1 MQRLFPLTAALASSA
16 LLLTACG
23 GSDISGAAGSGESGA
38 AVEEATVGI
47 SQFVEHP
54 SLDAAREGFVAALEE
69 GGYTEGENLTLDL
82 QNASG
87 DQGTSTSIASNLAG
101 SDADL
106 VLAIATPSAQGVAQA
121 VTDRPVLFTAVTD
134 PVEAGLVESLE
145 NPGGNV
151 TGTTDMNPVAE
162 QIALIKQLDPDA
174 KSVGIIY
181 SSGETNSQVQVEMAK
196 EAAAEEGLE
205 VVEKAVTNTSEVA
218 QAAESFDTDA
228 IYVPTDNKVVSGLEA
243 VISAAEAK
251 QIPLI
256 AGEGD
261 SVERGAL
268 ITKGIDYEQLGRQ
281 TGEMA
286 VRILAEGADPATM
299 PVESQEETEL
309 VINMQAAERMG
320 VEVPQELQDSAAQ
333 VIE

>member
-23 GSDISGAAGSGESGA
+23 GSDSSGAAGSGESGT

>member
-1 MQRLFPLTAALASSA
+1 MKRLFPLTAALTSSA

-23 GSDISGAAGSGESGA
+23 GSEGGSEASGGGA
-38 AVEEATVGI
+38 EEATVGI

-69 GGYTEGENLTLDL
+69 GGYTEGENLTLDV

-87 DQGTSTSIASNLAG
+87 DQGTSTNIASNFAN

-106 VLAIATPSAQGVAQA
+106 VLAIATPSAQGVAQS
-121 VTDRPVLFTAVTD
+121 VTDKPVLFTAVTD

-145 NPGGNV
+145 SPGGNV

-162 QIALIKQLDPDA
+162 QIALIKQLDPEA
-174 KSVGIIY
+174 TSVGIIY

-228 IYVPTDNKVVSGLEA
+228 IYVPTDNKVVAGLEA

-251 QIPLI
+251 KIPLI

-268 ITKGIDYEQLGRQ
+268 VTQGIDYEKLGRQ

-286 VRILAEGADPATM
+286 LRILQDGEDPASM
-299 PVESQEETEL
+299 PVESQEDTQL
-309 VINMQAAERMG
+309 IVNLKAAERMG
-320 VEVPQELQDSAAQ
+320 VEVPQQMRENADQ

>member
-1 MQRLFPLTAALASSA
+1 MKRLFPLTAALTSSA

-23 GSDISGAAGSGESGA
+23 GSEGGSEASGGGA
-38 AVEEATVGI
+38 EEATVGI

-69 GGYTEGENLTLDL
+69 GGYTEGENLTLDV

-87 DQGTSTSIASNLAG
+87 DQGTSTNIASNFAN

-106 VLAIATPSAQGVAQA
+106 VLAIATPSAQGVAQS
-121 VTDRPVLFTAVTD
+121 VTDKPVLFTAVTD

-145 NPGGNV
+145 SPGGNV

-162 QIALIKQLDPDA
+162 QIALIKQLDPEA
-174 KSVGIIY
+174 TSVGIIY

-228 IYVPTDNKVVSGLEA
+228 IYVPTDNKVVAGLEA

-251 QIPLI
+251 KIPLI

-268 ITKGIDYEQLGRQ
+268 VTQGIDYEKLGRQ

-286 VRILAEGADPATM
+286 LRILQDGEDPASM
-299 PVESQEETEL
+299 PVESQEDTQL
-309 VINMQAAERMG
+309 IVNLQAAERMG
-320 VEVPQELQDSAAQ
+320 VEVPQEMRENADQ

>member
-1 MQRLFPLTAALASSA
+1 M
-16 LLLTACG
+16 
-23 GSDISGAAGSGESGA
+23 
-38 AVEEATVGI
+38 
-47 SQFVEHP
+47 
-54 SLDAAREGFVAALEE
+54 
-69 GGYTEGENLTLDL
+69 
-82 QNASG
+82 
-87 DQGTSTSIASNLAG
+87 
-101 SDADL
+101 
-106 VLAIATPSAQGVAQA
+106 
-121 VTDRPVLFTAVTD
+121 
-134 PVEAGLVESLE
+134 
-145 NPGGNV
+145 
-151 TGTTDMNPVAE
+151 
-162 QIALIKQLDPDA
+162 
-174 KSVGIIY
+174 GIIY
-181 SSGETNSQVQVEMAK
+181 SSGETNSQVQVDMAK

-286 VRILAEGADPATM
+286 VRILTEGADPATM
-299 PVESQEETEL
+299 PVELADDPRL
-309 VINMQAAERMG
+309 VVNLRAAERMG
-320 VEVPQELQDSAAQ
+320 VEVPHQLRNQADRLLS
-333 VIE
+333 

>member
-1 MQRLFPLTAALASSA
+1 MKRLFPLTAALTSSA

-23 GSDISGAAGSGESGA
+23 GSEGGSEASGGGA
-38 AVEEATVGI
+38 EEATVGI

-69 GGYTEGENLTLDL
+69 GGYTEGENLTLDV

-87 DQGTSTSIASNLAG
+87 DQGTSTNIASNFAN

-106 VLAIATPSAQGVAQA
+106 VLAIATPSAQGVAQS
-121 VTDRPVLFTAVTD
+121 VTDKPVLFTAVTD

-145 NPGGNV
+145 SPGGNV

-162 QIALIKQLDPDA
+162 QIALIKQLDPEA
-174 KSVGIIY
+174 TSVGIIY

-228 IYVPTDNKVVSGLEA
+228 IYVPTDNKVVAGLEA

-251 QIPLI
+251 KIPLI

-268 ITKGIDYEQLGRQ
+268 VTQGIDYEKLGRQ

-286 VRILAEGADPATM
+286 LRILQDGDDPASM
-299 PVESQEETEL
+299 PVESQEDTQL
-309 VINMQAAERMG
+309 IVNLKAAERMG
-320 VEVPQELQDSAAQ
+320 VEVPQQMRENADQ